1 VPPSGRRADDPE
13 NPDESVTDRTRGV
26 AASVRRSPTAVRGLF
41 ALALIYTLHVGR
53 SFFVPIVVAILLSF
67 LLAPLVRVFTR
78 LRLPTTVAAALVI
91 ILLIAGIGAAGYR
104 LAAPA
109 ATWIDEMPR
118 ALDRIESIVADVSE
132 PVESVREATDQVER
146 MTKVGGNDA
155 EEPQQVEV
163 AGTSLS
169 DSLFQITVGFFVQLL
184 FVFVFLFALLAYGDR
199 IVAKVVVMAPHLG
212 DRRQVA
218 AIAAR
223 TERRLS
229 GYLGTIAL
237 INLGLGLTAAL
248 AMYLLGMPNPL
259 LWGIVGGVMNFVPFV
274 GAMFTATVVL
284 VAAASEFSEPLR
296 IALPPLT
303 FLLLTGIEAYFVTP
317 TILAHRLTLNLI
329 AIFLSLFFW
338 GWLWGPIGV
347 LLAVPMLAAVKIVSD
362 QVERLEPLA
371 RLLEG

>member
-1 VPPSGRRADDPE
+1 MPPSGSPADDPE
-13 NPDESVTDRTRGV
+13 HPDGAVTEVAGGV
-26 AASVRRSPTAVRGLF
+26 AEAVRRSPTAVRGLF
-41 ALALIYTLHVGR
+41 ALALIYTLHIGR

-91 ILLIAGIGAAGYR
+91 ILLIAGLGAAGYR

-118 ALDRIESIVADVSE
+118 ALDRIEDIVADVSE

-146 MTKVGGNDA
+146 MAKVGDDDA
-155 EEPQQVEV
+155 EKPQQVEV
-163 AGTSLS
+163 AGTGLS
-169 DSLFQITVGFFVQLL
+169 DSLFQITVGFFVQLM

-199 IVAKVVVMAPHLG
+199 IVSKVAVMAPHLG
-212 DRRQVA
+212 DQRRVA

-237 INLGLGLTAAL
+237 INLGLGLAAAL

-329 AIFLSLFFW
+329 AVFLSLFFW
-338 GWLWGPIGV
+338 GWLWGPVGV